1 MKFLLT
7 LFCLWKER
15 LDLNHC
21 TSILNVLFAVSNPN
35 ILDTYWKPLYVLQCV
50 NNMKWIFKRLSG
62 YCNHWSEV
70 LLKAIWA
77 NSIYRVSKIKNIRNK
92 VKYHWNYTF
101 LAQNQWSQNAFRV
114 NNLFVFWFWP
124 ETHFGFMGQKC
135 IVSVLFQ
142 FYSALF
148 GLELSV
154 LSYYGYQIN

>member
-77 NSIYRVSKIKNIRNK
+77 NSIYRVSKIKNICNK

-101 LAQNQWSQNAFRV
+101 LAQNQWSQNAFSV
-114 NNLFVFWFWP
+114 KCF
-124 ETHFGFMGQKC
+124 HFDLRHILAMGQKC